1 MVRRR
6 RERKREEGIIG
17 HYWREG
23 VGLGLGLRV
32 HMSSTFQR
40 WFVGKRGE
48 GVGGGS
54 VDVSVNILES
64 ETAHGPS
71 LMID

>member
-1 MVRRR
+1 M
-6 RERKREEGIIG
+6 GIIG
-17 HYWREG
+17 EK
-23 VGLGLGLRV
+23 GLGLRV

-71 LMID
+71 LMIDRLMDRKK